1 MGLVGPEVWGRQAT
15 GRAETGEL
23 LVCNTVSALSRRGR
37 KEVRTRVVGDRSLGW
52 LEVAEGWGA
61 RIDAV
66 VHGRKPCPVLE
77 QKFSHLNRIDSD
89 TAYYLPP
96 RDAWDGVLL
105 ATMGEEEDAAL
116 IRRLLG
122 RWKPRVAIV
131 AVPSHASRIQRR
143 LWLQG
148 WKHFRQWH
156 VKHQD
161 LGGVTAAK
169 WTLVHVSR
177 DPSLQELKGSS
188 LMTALTYPRPL
199 QTALDDTEP
208 GGGARLIA
216 GTAVRR
222 T

>member
-1 MGLVGPEVWGRQAT
+1 M
-15 GRAETGEL
+15 
-23 LVCNTVSALSRRGR
+23 VCNTVSALSRRGR
-37 KEVRTRVVGDRSLGW
+37 KEVRVRVVGDRSLGW

-77 QKFSHLNRIDSD
+77 QKFSHVTRIDSD
-89 TAYYLPP
+89 TAYHLPP

-122 RWKPRVAIV
+122 RWKPRVAIM
-131 AVPSHASRIQRR
+131 AVPSLASRTQRR
-143 LWLQG
+143 LWLKG
-148 WKHFRQWH
+148 IHFRQWDVRH
-156 VKHQD
+156 RD
-161 LGGVTAAK
+161 LGGVTEAK

-177 DPSLQELKGSS
+177 DPSLRELKGSS
-188 LMTALTYPRPL
+188 LMTALTYRRPL

-208 GGGARLIA
+208 GGVG
-216 GTAVRR
+216 RR